1 MDTLLIVVTAVSLAL
16 AVGMALVVVKLIAD
30 DRKRSEARVAA
41 LTALSDDSGPRSQR
55 FAETAPG
62 APAVGAPPI
71 ARSETA
77 QVRRQP
83 RFDDLEIR
91 REEPAAAGF
100 GDLFA
105 AKDQPSPW
113 GRRVAVIGA
122 LAAVLALIGFG
133 AVRWGDRSAAPSP
146 AHVAAPAPTSS
157 EPMPLELLS
166 LRHLQRPKSL
176 TVTGLVQNPRAA
188 APLSHVVATAFL
200 FGADGAFLSSS
211 RAPLDFTTLAP
222 GDESPFVVTAPVS
235 GVVARYRIGFR
246 AADGRVI
253 PHVDKRGP
261 DAVAGLR

>member
-1 MDTLLIVVTAVSLAL
+1 MDTLLIAVTAVSLAL
-16 AVGMALVVVKLIAD
+16 AVGMALVVVKLVAD

-41 LTALSDDSGPRSQR
+41 LTALSDDAVPRSQR
-55 FAETAPG
+55 VADTAPRTAAADG
-62 APAVGAPPI
+62 PPI
-71 ARSETA
+71 ARRETA
-77 QVRRQP
+77 QVRPPP

-91 REEPAAAGF
+91 RDEPAAAGF

-133 AVRWGDRSAAPSP
+133 AVQWSDSRAVPSP
-146 AHVAAPAPTSS
+146 ARVAAPAPSSS

-166 LRHLQRPKSL
+166 LRHLQQSKSL

-188 APLSHVVATAFL
+188 APLSNVVATAFL
-200 FGADGAFLSSS
+200 FGPDGAFLSSS

-246 AADGRVI
+246 AEDGRVI
-253 PHVDKRGP
+253 PHLDKRGP